1 MASDEWRVA
10 SEGDVRSYRDLLVW
24 QKSIL
29 WVEGIY
35 RLSRSWPSEERFGL
49 TSQTRRAAVS
59 VSANIAEGAGSRT
72 TGEFLQ
78 FLGISRG
85 SLAETET
92 LLILSARLGYSDDL
106 TNQGLLAD
114 ADELSRMLASLIASL
129 RRRQK

>member
-10 SEGDVRSYRDLLVW
+10 SDGDVRSYRDLLVW
-24 QKSIL
+24 QKSMV
-29 WVEGIY
+29 WVEGVY
-35 RLSRSWPSEERFGL
+35 RLSRSWPSDERFGL
-49 TSQTRRAAVS
+49 ISQTRRAAVS
-59 VSANIAEGAGSRT
+59 VTANIAEGAGRRT

-92 LLILSARLGYSDDL
+92 LLILSARLGYSDDQ

-129 RRRQK
+129 RRRQ